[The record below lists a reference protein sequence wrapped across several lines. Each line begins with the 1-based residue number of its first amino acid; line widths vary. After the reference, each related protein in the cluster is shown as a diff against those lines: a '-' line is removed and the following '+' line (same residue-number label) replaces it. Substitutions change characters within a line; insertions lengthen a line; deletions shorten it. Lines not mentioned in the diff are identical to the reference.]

1 MPSQFRLFDL
11 HHLVIIA
18 LVPLLAA
25 FLTWWSRKS
34 DPIAK
39 QVRIGLAS
47 LILADTLIWYAYYL
61 NQGWFTFP
69 YSLPLQLCDITLWLT
84 VYTLFTRSSRIFQL
98 IYYWGLAGTTM
109 AVLTPDVSTPPLSWL
124 TLQFFVAHGGLLV
137 GILFLTWRKILVP
150 VKGSYWKAWL
160 WLHGYAAAIASFNY
174 VFGTNYFY
182 LCEKPTEI
190 SLLEFMGPWPIYILV
205 ADLLA
210 FILFWLL
217 WLPFRKRDVKP
228 TSASSLP
235 NGRNSHG
242 RDSSK

>member
-1 MPSQFRLFDL
+1 MSSQFQLFGL

-34 DPIAK
+34 DPTAK
-39 QVRIGLAS
+39 RIRIGLAS

-124 TLQFFVAHGGLLV
+124 TLQFFVAHGGLLI

-150 VKGSYWKAWL
+150 LKGSYWKAWL
-160 WLHGYAAAIASFNY
+160 LLHGYAAAIASFNY

-182 LCEKPTEI
+182 LCEKPLEI

-210 FILFWLL
+210 LILFWLL
-217 WLPFRKRDVKP
+217 WLPFRKK
-228 TSASSLP
+228 A
-235 NGRNSHG
+235 
-242 RDSSK
+242 